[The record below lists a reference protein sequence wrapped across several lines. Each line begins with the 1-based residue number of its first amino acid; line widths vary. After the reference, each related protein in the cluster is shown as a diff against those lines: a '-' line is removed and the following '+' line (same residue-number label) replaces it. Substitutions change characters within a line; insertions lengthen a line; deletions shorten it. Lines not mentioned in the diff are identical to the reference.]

1 MVSLVCTLQN
11 HRDDVNWCTFS
22 GSLLATCSADKTIRV
37 YHTRDFT
44 ELPFSP
50 LSGHGY
56 GVHCCCFSPCGQFLA
71 SCSTDAT
78 TVVWA
83 MNTGEI
89 EAVLEHPGRSP
100 VRVCAFS
107 PASSYLVSGAA
118 DGSLALWDFP
128 SRRLHRTGA
137 VPDTTIVACSF
148 SPCGQLLATGSTYG
162 DLRVWDLT
170 LNQLHAEKYAHDLGV
185 TCCQFSPQM
194 MKDVAGCLVQFRF
207 ASCGQDSLLKVW
219 LLSRT
224 SPTGCKMALLHT
236 LSAQS
241 ATVLSCAYSADGQ
254 LLISGSMDKSIAVYD
269 ANNGILL
276 YILNQHERYV
286 TACAFSPTDPL
297 MAAGSMDKTVSV
309 WRVED
314 GSSTSDK
321 TLLDEAASG
330 SHEAGRRWPGH
341 SRLMV
346 SEWSEDEVSAW
357 LQEEGLES
365 LVDTFK
371 ANNIDGA
378 ELLTLSKESLGS
390 ELHIE
395 SLGLRSKVLR
405 KLEELRAVPVSDGV
419 PDEYLCPITHEVM
432 KDPVIAADGYSYER
446 EAIESWI
453 STKSRTSPMTNL
465 PLHTT
470 LLTPNRTLKMAI
482 FRWTSRPLN
491 PTPPLQPRPQGPT
504 LQTFNIYGIWHMA
517 SYAE

>member
-1 MVSLVCTLQN
+1 MSPSCVLTGTGAHGLRMVSLICTLQN
-11 HRDDVNWCTFS
+11 HLDDVNCCSFS
-22 GSLLATCSADKTIRV
+22 ASLLATCSADKTVRV
-37 YHTRDFT
+37 YRTRDFT

-56 GVHCCCFSPCGQFLA
+56 GVHCCCFSPCGQYLA

-83 MNTGEI
+83 MGSGEI

-107 PASSYLVSGAA
+107 PASSHLVSGAA
-118 DGSLALWDFP
+118 DGSVALWDFP
-128 SRRLHRTGA
+128 SRRLRRTGA

-148 SPCGQLLATGSTYG
+148 SPCGQLVATGSTYG
-162 DLRVWDLT
+162 DLRIWDLS

-185 TCCQFSPQM
+185 TCCQFAPQIL
-194 MKDVAGCLVQFRF
+194 KVVGGCVVQFRL
-207 ASCGQDSLLKVW
+207 ASCGQDSFLKVW
-219 LLSRT
+219 FVSLT
-224 SPTGCKMALLHT
+224 SPTGCKMQLLHT
-236 LSAQS
+236 LSGQS

-254 LLISGSMDKSIAVYD
+254 LLISGSMDKSVAVYD

-276 YILNQHERYV
+276 YTLNQHERYV
-286 TACAFSPTDPL
+286 TACAFSPIAPL

-314 GSSTSDK
+314 GSSGP
-321 TLLDEAASG
+321 DEAACASQ
-330 SHEAGRRWPGH
+330 EAGRKWAGH
-341 SRLMV
+341 FKLMV
-346 SEWSEDEVSAW
+346 SEWSEDDVSAW
-357 LQEEGLES
+357 LREEGLES

-378 ELLTLSKESLGS
+378 ELLSLSKESLSS
-390 ELHIE
+390 ELNIE
-395 SLGLRSKVLR
+395 SLGLRSRVLR
-405 KLEELRAVPVSDGV
+405 KLEELRAAPVSDGI

-453 STKSRTSPMTNL
+453 GTKSRSSPMTNL
-465 PLHTT
+465 PLQTT

-482 FRWTSRPLN
+482 FRWSSSR
-491 PTPPLQPRPQGPT
+491 
-504 LQTFNIYGIWHMA
+504 
-517 SYAE
+517 